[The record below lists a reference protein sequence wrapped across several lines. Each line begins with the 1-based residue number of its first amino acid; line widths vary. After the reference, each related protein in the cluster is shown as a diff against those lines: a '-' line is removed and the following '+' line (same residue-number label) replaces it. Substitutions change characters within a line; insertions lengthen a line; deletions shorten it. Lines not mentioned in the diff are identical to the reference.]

1 MAPNGHAASGRKSTH
16 KSSDSSPVFWED
28 KHGHREFM
36 DWKEANQNGP
46 SPSYEEWVESQK
58 MTGGLSLY
66 YTALSM
72 FEESDSTDEE
82 APPVKAKPQATK
94 ARGQVGR
101 PKKTAAANGNGAS
114 RAAESATPSAVANS
128 EDQSPSGKKKRKARK
143 KPLSDEVIA
152 SASDEG
158 ETSKDLGA
166 SVPGAETAT
175 PTVPAIAVNGQRKS
189 STRKARK
196 KPISEETISPEDELE
211 DPMETTIDEV
221 AASAIVSPLPV
232 RSAPKSSTAATAS
245 ETPKKSHIL
254 KLSTR
259 KTPKTK
265 TASEDSAIE
274 GGAAEAG
281 AHTEVTPTNVA
292 EAIELNAT
300 FNRTVTPSAS
310 SKMAQDVDSAAAS
323 PDPTTASAGSTRRG
337 LRTRKPAQ
345 QRPYYHDSQLF
356 EDVEPTNGDAQESNN
371 TSPTAEG
378 RRASVASISRNI
390 DDALLASLDEEAM
403 ALLQEETE
411 PEPAKPKHF
420 KGKGRA
426 WKKEGSDEDEEFS
439 LAAKKKAAKAAKL
452 KAKGQIPKKR
462 GRPRKS
468 GRSEELID
476 EEDED
481 KEAVKRKRPPP
492 RKSALSEEVII
503 ESSEDEEV
511 KEMEVEESTTPKYTP
526 NKSYTPQGLPNSMSK
541 DDIGTN
547 GDAELGADD
556 EPEPVSPSKKTA

>member
-1 MAPNGHAASGRKSTH
+1 
-16 KSSDSSPVFWED
+16 
-28 KHGHREFM
+28 
-36 DWKEANQNGP
+36 
-46 SPSYEEWVESQK
+46 
-58 MTGGLSLY
+58 
-66 YTALSM
+66 
-72 FEESDSTDEE
+72 
-82 APPVKAKPQATK
+82 
-94 ARGQVGR
+94 
-101 PKKTAAANGNGAS
+101 
-114 RAAESATPSAVANS
+114 
-128 EDQSPSGKKKRKARK
+128 
-143 KPLSDEVIA
+143 
-152 SASDEG
+152 
-158 ETSKDLGA
+158 
-166 SVPGAETAT
+166 
-175 PTVPAIAVNGQRKS
+175 
-189 STRKARK
+189 
-196 KPISEETISPEDELE
+196 
-211 DPMETTIDEV
+211 
-221 AASAIVSPLPV
+221 
-232 RSAPKSSTAATAS
+232 
-245 ETPKKSHIL
+245 
-254 KLSTR
+254 
-259 KTPKTK
+259 
-265 TASEDSAIE
+265 
-274 GGAAEAG
+274 
-281 AHTEVTPTNVA
+281 
-292 EAIELNAT
+292 
-300 FNRTVTPSAS
+300 
-310 SKMAQDVDSAAAS
+310 MAQDIGSAAAS

-356 EDVEPTNGDAQESNN
+356 EDVEPTNGDAQESNS

-476 EEDED
+476 EEEED

-503 ESSEDEEV
+503 ESSEGEEV

-526 NKSYTPQGLPNSMSK
+526 NKSYTPQGLPKLMSK

-547 GDAELGADD
+547 GDAELGTDD
-556 EPEPVSPSKKTA
+556 EPEVASPSKKTA